1 MVEIELHKKTMN
13 QAGVLNWDDYRR
25 SQNKLE
31 AINIQIKVFS
41 HEKIKVNSEDKNVYF
56 YKNDFLPEVILELA
70 PEVKNKSL
78 FGKSKLVRNSEWI
91 SNINELVK
99 QIVIECH
106 PLNNKLSLMEVLDD
120 YSQTFKEENTELI
133 VYQIFLKEEAD
144 KVVLVLN
151 FVTRFI
157 YQDGAF
163 LDSGIRKALMQQN
176 VDQEGNILI
185 NWKNSEI
192 KKITKKLLQL
202 QELSEATI
210 PVVDQESS
218 IKLAETVVK
227 IDQEIREL
235 ADSLP
240 SVSKLEERVNTC
252 QSEVDQVSEQLTNAK
267 DKKIKLDKQS
277 KEIASFLSSLE
288 QQVEL
293 LKVKMEQLL
302 PNMELQNEKSN
313 QVKQQEE
320 QNELQEL
327 REKIT
332 KLEKA
337 NEEVDQLVTDSI
349 ARIAKQTQIESP
361 LKKELVEMNKRLIGI
376 TENEATLK
384 QQVKKLNLVISQ
396 QNQKHEA
403 ERQRLEGTIR
413 QLELAKLDNTKK
425 IGNEIVDESPSKEL
439 NLLTIKVNENKE
451 SHTVQEKTELG
462 HGNNDIVEFV
472 NTNDGQLVENES
484 LETELNLLEKQSKK
498 TSNWLKTKKMEA
510 AEFNE
515 QFRKVQYLEHAWM
528 INRDLSK
535 KINQDFD
542 ENQEQEMIEEML
554 KNEINQVEIE
564 NFILNGE
571 AANLRERVTFKNN
584 RPFSKDRAILSN
596 ADYELL
602 VKKARQYEVIDYMN
616 KQMMV
621 KAREQ
626 A

>member
-1 MVEIELHKKTMN
+1 M
-13 QAGVLNWDDYRR
+13 
-25 SQNKLE
+25 E

-41 HEKIKVNSEDKNVYF
+41 QEKIKVNIEDKNIYF

-78 FGKSKLVRNSEWI
+78 FGKSKLGRNSEWI
-91 SNINELVK
+91 SNINNLVK

-106 PLNNKLSLMEVLDD
+106 PLPNKLSLMKVLDD
-120 YSQTFKEENTELI
+120 YSRTFNEENPELI
-133 VYQIFLKEEAD
+133 VYQIFLKEEVD

-157 YQDGAF
+157 YQDGEF

-176 VDQEGNILI
+176 VDQKGNILI

-210 PVVDQESS
+210 PFVNQKSS

-252 QSEVDQVSEQLTNAK
+252 QSEVDQVSEKLTNAK

-293 LKVKMEQLL
+293 LKVKMEKLL

-376 TENEATLK
+376 TENETTLK
-384 QQVKKLNLVISQ
+384 QQVKKLNLIISQ

-413 QLELAKLDNTKK
+413 QLELSKLDNTKK
-425 IGNEIVDESPSKEL
+425 ISNEMVDESPSKEL
-439 NLLTIKVNENKE
+439 NLLTIKVNENNEYKA
-451 SHTVQEKTELG
+451 VQEKTELG

-472 NTNDGQLVENES
+472 NTNEGQLVENES

-535 KINQDFD
+535 KINQENQDFD
-542 ENQEQEMIEEML
+542 ENQEQEMIEEKL

-584 RPFSKDRAILSN
+584 RPFAKDRVILSN

-616 KQMMV
+616 KQMTV

>member
-1 MVEIELHKKTMN
+1 MYQT
-13 QAGVLNWDDYRR
+13 GSLNWGHYRR

-41 HEKIKVNSEDKNVYF
+41 HEKIKVNAEDKNVYF

-78 FGKSKLVRNSEWI
+78 FGKSKLGRNSEWI

-120 YSQTFKEENTELI
+120 YSRTFNEENPELI
-133 VYQIFLKEEAD
+133 VYQIFLKEEVD

-192 KKITKKLLQL
+192 KKITNKLLQL
-202 QELSEATI
+202 QELSEMTI

-227 IDQEIREL
+227 IDQELREL
-235 ADSLP
+235 EDYLP
-240 SVSKLEERVNTC
+240 SVSKLEERVNVC
-252 QSEVDQVSEQLTNAK
+252 QSEVDQVSEQLTSAK

-277 KEIASFLSSLE
+277 KEVTGFLSSLE

-313 QVKQQEE
+313 QVKQQED

-376 TENEATLK
+376 TENETTLK

-425 IGNEIVDESPSKEL
+425 ISNEMVDESPSKEL
-439 NLLTIKVNENKE
+439 NLLTIKVNENNE
-451 SHTVQEKTELG
+451 SQAVQEKKELE
-462 HGNNDIVEFV
+462 HGNDDIVGFQ
-472 NTNDGQLVENES
+472 NTDEEQLVEDES

-498 TSNWLKTKKMEA
+498 TPNWLKTKKMEA

-515 QFRKVQYLEHAWM
+515 QFRKIQYLEHAWM
-528 INRDLSK
+528 VHKDLSK
-535 KINQDFD
+535 KINQENQDFD
-542 ENQEQEMIEEML
+542 ENQEQEMVEEKL

-584 RPFSKDRAILSN
+584 RPFAKDRVILSN
-596 ADYELL
+596 DDYELL
-602 VKKARQYEVIDYMN
+602 VEKARQYEVIDYMN
-616 KQMMV
+616 KQMTV

>member
-1 MVEIELHKKTMN
+1 M
-13 QAGVLNWDDYRR
+13 
-25 SQNKLE
+25 E

-41 HEKIKVNSEDKNVYF
+41 QEKIKVNAEDKNVYF

-70 PEVKNKSL
+70 PEVKNKSF
-78 FGKSKLVRNSEWI
+78 FGKSKLGRNSEWV
-91 SNINELVK
+91 SSINDLVK

-106 PLNNKLSLMEVLDD
+106 PLPNKLSLMKVLDD
-120 YSQTFKEENTELI
+120 YSRTFNEENPELI
-133 VYQIFLKEEAD
+133 VYQIFLKEEVD

-157 YQDGAF
+157 YQDGEF

-176 VDQEGNILI
+176 VDQKGNILI

-202 QELSEATI
+202 QELSEMTI

-218 IKLAETVVK
+218 IKLAETVVN
-227 IDQEIREL
+227 IDQEIRQL

-302 PNMELQNEKSN
+302 PNIELQNEKSN
-313 QVKQQEE
+313 QVKQQEN

-337 NEEVDQLVTDSI
+337 NEEVDQLVADSI

-376 TENEATLK
+376 TENETTLK

-425 IGNEIVDESPSKEL
+425 ISNEMVDESPSKEL
-439 NLLTIKVNENKE
+439 NLLTIKVNENNE
-451 SHTVQEKTELG
+451 SKAVQEKTELG

-472 NTNDGQLVENES
+472 NTNEGQLVENES

-535 KINQDFD
+535 KINQENQDFD
-542 ENQEQEMIEEML
+542 ENQEQEMIKEKL

-584 RPFSKDRAILSN
+584 RPFSKDRVILSN

-602 VKKARQYEVIDYMN
+602 EKKARQYELIDYMN
-616 KQMMV
+616 KQMTV

>member
-1 MVEIELHKKTMN
+1 M
-13 QAGVLNWDDYRR
+13 
-25 SQNKLE
+25 E

-41 HEKIKVNSEDKNVYF
+41 QEKIKVNAEDKNVYF

-78 FGKSKLVRNSEWI
+78 FGKSKLGRNSEWI

-106 PLNNKLSLMEVLDD
+106 PLTNKMSLMKVLDE
-120 YSQTFKEENTELI
+120 YSQTFNEENPELI

-157 YQDGAF
+157 YQDGEF

-192 KKITKKLLQL
+192 KKITNKLLQI
-202 QELSEATI
+202 QELSETTI
-210 PVVDQESS
+210 PFVDQKSS
-218 IKLAETVVK
+218 IKLAETVVN
-227 IDQEIREL
+227 IDQEIRQL
-235 ADSLP
+235 ADFLP
-240 SVSKLEERVNTC
+240 SVSKLEERVNVC
-252 QSEVDQVSEQLTNAK
+252 QSEVDQVSEQLTSAK
-267 DKKIKLDKQS
+267 NKKIKLDKQS
-277 KEIASFLSSLE
+277 KEVAGFLSSLE

-302 PNMELQNEKSN
+302 PNIELQNEKSN
-313 QVKQQEE
+313 QVKQQEN

-337 NEEVDQLVTDSI
+337 NEEVDQLVADSI

-376 TENEATLK
+376 TENETTLK
-384 QQVKKLNLVISQ
+384 QQVKKLNLIISQ

-413 QLELAKLDNTKK
+413 QLELSKLDNTKK
-425 IGNEIVDESPSKEL
+425 ISNEMVDESPSKEL
-439 NLLTIKVNENKE
+439 NLLTIKVNENNE
-451 SHTVQEKTELG
+451 SKAVQEKIELG

-472 NTNDGQLVENES
+472 NTNEGQLVENES

-535 KINQDFD
+535 KINQENQDFD
-542 ENQEQEMIEEML
+542 ENQEQEMIKEKL

-584 RPFSKDRAILSN
+584 RPFAKDRVILSN

-602 VKKARQYEVIDYMN
+602 EKKARQYELIDYMN
-616 KQMMV
+616 KQMTV

>member
-1 MVEIELHKKTMN
+1 M
-13 QAGVLNWDDYRR
+13 
-25 SQNKLE
+25 E
-31 AINIQIKVFS
+31 AINIQMKVFS
-41 HEKIKVNSEDKNVYF
+41 HEKIKVDAEDKNVYF

-120 YSQTFKEENTELI
+120 YSQTFNEENPELI
-133 VYQIFLKEEAD
+133 VYQIFLKEEVD

-192 KKITKKLLQL
+192 KKITNKLLQL
-202 QELSEATI
+202 QELSEMTI

-227 IDQEIREL
+227 IDQELREL

-240 SVSKLEERVNTC
+240 SVSKLEERVNVC
-252 QSEVDQVSEQLTNAK
+252 QSEVDQVSEQLTSAK

-277 KEIASFLSSLE
+277 KEVTGFLSSLE

-313 QVKQQEE
+313 QVKQQED

-376 TENEATLK
+376 TENETTLK

-396 QNQKHEA
+396 QNQKHEV

-425 IGNEIVDESPSKEL
+425 ISNEMVDESPSKEL
-439 NLLTIKVNENKE
+439 NLLTIKVNENNE
-451 SHTVQEKTELG
+451 SKAVQEKTELG

-472 NTNDGQLVENES
+472 NTNEGQLVENES

-535 KINQDFD
+535 KINQENQDFD
-542 ENQEQEMIEEML
+542 ENQEQEMIEEKL

-584 RPFSKDRAILSN
+584 RPFAKDRVILSN

-602 VKKARQYEVIDYMN
+602 EKKARQYEVIDYMN
-616 KQMMV
+616 KQMTV

>member
-1 MVEIELHKKTMN
+1 M
-13 QAGVLNWDDYRR
+13 
-25 SQNKLE
+25 E
-31 AINIQIKVFS
+31 AINIQMKVFS
-41 HEKIKVNSEDKNVYF
+41 HEKIKVDTEDKNVYF
-56 YKNDFLPEVILELA
+56 YKNDFLPEVILELG

-120 YSQTFKEENTELI
+120 YSQTFNEENPELI
-133 VYQIFLKEEAD
+133 VYQIFLKEEVD

-192 KKITKKLLQL
+192 KKITNKLLQL
-202 QELSEATI
+202 QELSEMTI

-227 IDQEIREL
+227 IDQELREL

-240 SVSKLEERVNTC
+240 SVSKLEERVNVC
-252 QSEVDQVSEQLTNAK
+252 QSEVDQVSEQLTSAK

-277 KEIASFLSSLE
+277 KEVTGFLSSLE

-313 QVKQQEE
+313 QVKQQED

-376 TENEATLK
+376 TENETTLK

-396 QNQKHEA
+396 QNQKHEV

-425 IGNEIVDESPSKEL
+425 ISNEMVDVSPSKEL

-451 SHTVQEKTELG
+451 SHAVQEKIELE
-462 HGNNDIVEFV
+462 HGNDDIVGFQ
-472 NTNDGQLVENES
+472 NTDEEQLVEDES

-498 TSNWLKTKKMEA
+498 TPNWLKTKKMEA

-515 QFRKVQYLEHAWM
+515 QFRKIQYLEHAWM
-528 INRDLSK
+528 VHKDLSK
-535 KINQDFD
+535 KINQENQDFD
-542 ENQEQEMIEEML
+542 ENQEQEMVEEKL

-584 RPFSKDRAILSN
+584 RPFAKDRVILSN
-596 ADYELL
+596 DDYELL
-602 VKKARQYEVIDYMN
+602 VEKARQYEVIDYMN
-616 KQMMV
+616 KQMTV

>member
-1 MVEIELHKKTMN
+1 MY
-13 QAGVLNWDDYRR
+13 QAGSLNWGHYRR
-25 SQNKLE
+25 SQKKLE
-31 AINIQIKVFS
+31 AINIQMKVFS
-41 HEKIKVNSEDKNVYF
+41 HEKIKVDTEDKNVYF
-56 YKNDFLPEVILELA
+56 YKNDFLPEVILELG

-120 YSQTFKEENTELI
+120 YSQTFNEENPELI
-133 VYQIFLKEEAD
+133 VYQIFLKEEVD

-192 KKITKKLLQL
+192 KKITNKLLQL
-202 QELSEATI
+202 QELSEMTI

-227 IDQEIREL
+227 IDQELREL

-240 SVSKLEERVNTC
+240 SVSKLEERVNVC
-252 QSEVDQVSEQLTNAK
+252 QSEVDQVSEQLTSAK

-277 KEIASFLSSLE
+277 KEVTGFLSSLE

-313 QVKQQEE
+313 QVKQQED

-376 TENEATLK
+376 TENETTLK

-396 QNQKHEA
+396 QNQKHEV

-425 IGNEIVDESPSKEL
+425 ISNEMVDVSPSKEL

-451 SHTVQEKTELG
+451 SHAVQEKIELE
-462 HGNNDIVEFV
+462 HGNDDIVGFQ
-472 NTNDGQLVENES
+472 NTDEEQLVEDES

-498 TSNWLKTKKMEA
+498 TPNWLKTKKMEA

-515 QFRKVQYLEHAWM
+515 QFRKIQYLEHAWM
-528 INRDLSK
+528 VHKDLSK
-535 KINQDFD
+535 KINQENQDFD
-542 ENQEQEMIEEML
+542 ENQEQEMVEEKL

-584 RPFSKDRAILSN
+584 RPFAKDRVILSN
-596 ADYELL
+596 DDYELL
-602 VKKARQYEVIDYMN
+602 VEKARQYEVIDYMN
-616 KQMMV
+616 KQMTV